1 MRSGPARPTSSSR
14 HSATTWRTRSKTP
27 SGRALSA
34 RSAASSPSSFRSRP
48 DRLPAVLTILSLAPL
63 AGPGVDLLRALGDL
77 KIDPWNAHVPIQL
90 HSAEQLVER
99 LAGVD
104 ALIVEADHISAE
116 VLEKTELKYLGV
128 CRGDP
133 NNVDVPAATKKGV
146 LVIRTPGRNAN
157 AVAELTIGLMFT
169 LLRWIVEADDDIRAG
184 RWVIDGRIA
193 QQRYQGR
200 EMTSLEVGL
209 VGAGAVGRAVAE
221 RLRALGAANVMAY
234 DPVVDPEALIASGIE
249 PVPVLGDLIARADII
264 SVHAPLTPATRG
276 LLGEKE
282 FARVKPGAFFVNTAR
297 FGIAAEE
304 PLLAALRDGRLAA
317 AAFDHFENEFLSPEH
332 PLASMPNVVLTP
344 HIGGSTIETIENHTL
359 TIAQGIHDVLEGK
372 IPGSVVNPEVL

>member
-1 MRSGPARPTSSSR
+1 
-14 HSATTWRTRSKTP
+14 
-27 SGRALSA
+27 
-34 RSAASSPSSFRSRP
+34 
-48 DRLPAVLTILSLAPL
+48 VLNILSLAPL

-77 KIDPWNAHVPIQL
+77 KVDPWNAHVPIQL

-99 LAGVD
+99 LRGVD
-104 ALIVEADHISAE
+104 VLIVEADHISAE
-116 VLEKTELKYLGV
+116 VLDKSELKYLGV

-133 NNVDVPAATKKGV
+133 NNVDIPAASKKGV
-146 LVIRTPGRNAN
+146 VVIRTPGRNAN
-157 AVAELTIGLMFT
+157 AVAELTIGLIFT

-200 EMTSLEVGL
+200 ELTSLEVGL
-209 VGAGAVGRAVAE
+209 VGCGAVGRAVAE

-234 DPVVDPEALIASGIE
+234 DPVVDPEALIRSGIE
-249 PVPVLGDLIARADII
+249 PVPVLSDLMARADVI

-276 LLGEKE
+276 LLGENE
-282 FARVKPGAFFVNTAR
+282 FARVKHGAFFVNTAR

-304 PLLAALRDGRLAA
+304 PLLAALRDGRVAA

-372 IPGSVVNPEVL
+372 VPGSVVNPEVL

>member
-1 MRSGPARPTSSSR
+1 M
-14 HSATTWRTRSKTP
+14 
-27 SGRALSA
+27 
-34 RSAASSPSSFRSRP
+34 
-48 DRLPAVLTILSLAPL
+48 LTILSLAPL

>member
-1 MRSGPARPTSSSR
+1 M
-14 HSATTWRTRSKTP
+14 
-27 SGRALSA
+27 
-34 RSAASSPSSFRSRP
+34 
-48 DRLPAVLTILSLAPL
+48 LTVLSLAPL

-99 LAGVD
+99 LRGVD
-104 ALIVEADHISAE
+104 TLIVEADHISAE
-116 VLEKTELKYLGV
+116 VLERSELKYLGV

-133 NNVDVPAATKKGV
+133 NNVDVPAATKQGV
-146 LVIRTPGRNAN
+146 VVIRTPGRNAN
-157 AVAELTIGLMFT
+157 AVAELTIGLIFT

-200 EMTSLEVGL
+200 ELTSLEVGL
-209 VGAGAVGRAVAE
+209 VGCGAVGRAVAE

-234 DPVVDPEALIASGIE
+234 DPVVDPESLIASGIE
-249 PVPVLGDLIARADII
+249 PVPVLGDLMARADVI

-276 LLGEKE
+276 LLGEDE
-282 FARVKPGAFFVNTAR
+282 LARVKPGAFFVNTAR

-304 PLLAALRDGRLAA
+304 PLLAALKDGRLAA

-332 PLASMPNVVLTP
+332 PLASMRNVVLTP

-372 IPGSVVNPEVL
+372 VSGSVVNPEVL

>member
-1 MRSGPARPTSSSR
+1 M
-14 HSATTWRTRSKTP
+14 
-27 SGRALSA
+27 LN
-34 RSAASSPSSFRSRP
+34 
-48 DRLPAVLTILSLAPL
+48 ILSLAPL
-63 AGPGVDLLRALGDL
+63 AGPGVDLLRSLGDL
-77 KIDPWNAHVPIQL
+77 KIDAWNDHVPIQL
-90 HSAEQLVER
+90 HAAEQLVER
-99 LAGVD
+99 LQGVD
-104 ALIVEADHISAE
+104 VLIVEADHISAE
-116 VLEKTELKYLGV
+116 VLENSALKYLGV

-133 NNVDVPAATKKGV
+133 NNVDVPAATKQGV
-146 LVIRTPGRNAN
+146 VVIRTPGRNAN

-169 LLRWIVEADDDIRAG
+169 LLRWIVEADDDIRNG

-200 EMTSLEVGL
+200 ELASLEVGL
-209 VGAGAVGRAVAE
+209 VGAGAVGRAVAD
-221 RLRALGAANVMAY
+221 RLRALGARGVLAY
-234 DPVVDPEALIASGIE
+234 DPVADPETLIASGIE
-249 PVPVLGDLIARADII
+249 PVPVLGDLMARADII

-282 FARVKPGAFFVNTAR
+282 FARVKHGSFFVNTAR

-304 PLLAALRDGRLAA
+304 PLLKALREGRLAA

-344 HIGGSTIETIENHTL
+344 HIGGSTIETIQNHTL

-372 IPGSVVNPEVL
+372 VPGSVVNPEVL

>member
-1 MRSGPARPTSSSR
+1 M
-14 HSATTWRTRSKTP
+14 
-27 SGRALSA
+27 
-34 RSAASSPSSFRSRP
+34 
-48 DRLPAVLTILSLAPL
+48 LTILSLAPL

-90 HSAEQLVER
+90 HSAEQLID
-99 LAGVD
+99 LLQGVD
-104 ALIVEADHISAE
+104 VLIVEADHVSAE
-116 VLEKTELKYLGV
+116 VLEKSTLRYLGV

-133 NNVDVPAATKKGV
+133 NNVDVPAATKHGV

-157 AVAELTIGLMFT
+157 AVAELTIGLIFT
-169 LLRWIVEADDDIRAG
+169 LLRWIVEADDDIRNG

-200 EMTSLEVGL
+200 ELASLEIGL
-209 VGAGAVGRAVAE
+209 VGCGAVGRSVAE

-234 DPVVDPEALIASGIE
+234 DPVVEPGSLIASGIE
-249 PVPVLGDLIARADII
+249 PVASLGDLMARADVI

-282 FARVKPGAFFVNTAR
+282 FARVKPGSFFVNTAR
-297 FGIAAEE
+297 YGIAAEAPMLE
-304 PLLAALRDGRLAA
+304 ALRDGRLAA

-332 PLASMPNVVLTP
+332 PLASMSNVVLTP

>member
-1 MRSGPARPTSSSR
+1 
-14 HSATTWRTRSKTP
+14 
-27 SGRALSA
+27 
-34 RSAASSPSSFRSRP
+34 
-48 DRLPAVLTILSLAPL
+48 
-63 AGPGVDLLRALGDL
+63 L

-99 LAGVD
+99 LQGVD
-104 ALIVEADHISAE
+104 ILIVEADHISAD
-116 VLEKTELKYLGV
+116 VLDKTNLRYLGV

-133 NNVDVPAATKKGV
+133 NNVDIPAATKHGV
-146 LVIRTPGRNAN
+146 VVIRTPGRNAN
-157 AVAELTIGLMFT
+157 AVAELTIGLIFT

-200 EMTSLEVGL
+200 ELKSLEVGL

-221 RLRALGAANVMAY
+221 KLLALGALNVLAY
-234 DPVVDPEALIASGIE
+234 DPVVDPNELIAAGIE
-249 PVPVLGDLIARADII
+249 PVASLGDLMARADLI

-282 FARVKPGAFFVNTAR
+282 FARVKPGSFFVNTAR

-304 PLLAALRDGRLAA
+304 PLLAALKDGRLAA

-344 HIGGSTIETIENHTL
+344 HIGGSTLETIENHTM

-372 IPGSVVNPEVL
+372 MPGTVVNPEVL

>member
-1 MRSGPARPTSSSR
+1 M
-14 HSATTWRTRSKTP
+14 
-27 SGRALSA
+27 LN
-34 RSAASSPSSFRSRP
+34 
-48 DRLPAVLTILSLAPL
+48 ILSLAPL

-77 KIDPWNAHVPIQL
+77 KVDPWNAHVPIQL
-90 HSAEQLVER
+90 HSTEQLVER
-99 LAGVD
+99 LRGVD
-104 ALIVEADHISAE
+104 VLIVEADHISAE
-116 VLEKTELKYLGV
+116 VLEKSELKYLGV

-133 NNVDVPAATKKGV
+133 NNVDIPAASKQGV
-146 LVIRTPGRNAN
+146 VVIRTPGRNAN
-157 AVAELTIGLMFT
+157 AVAELTIGLIFT

-200 EMTSLEVGL
+200 ELTSLEVGL
-209 VGAGAVGRAVAE
+209 VGCGAVGRAVAE

-234 DPVVDPEALIASGIE
+234 DPVVDPEALIRSGIE
-249 PVPVLGDLIARADII
+249 PVPVLGDLMARADVI

-276 LLGEKE
+276 LLGEQE
-282 FARVKPGAFFVNTAR
+282 FARVKHGAFFVNTAR

-304 PLLAALRDGRLAA
+304 PLLAALRDGRVAA

-372 IPGSVVNPEVL
+372 VPGSVVNPEVL

>member
-1 MRSGPARPTSSSR
+1 
-14 HSATTWRTRSKTP
+14 
-27 SGRALSA
+27 
-34 RSAASSPSSFRSRP
+34 
-48 DRLPAVLTILSLAPL
+48 VLTILSLAPL

-77 KIDPWNAHVPIQL
+77 KIDAWNDHVPIQL

-99 LAGVD
+99 LQGV
-104 ALIVEADHISAE
+104 AVLIVEADHISAE
-116 VLEKTELKYLGV
+116 VLEKSELKYLGV

-146 LVIRTPGRNAN
+146 VVIRTPGRNAN

-184 RWVIDGRIA
+184 RRVIDGRIA
-193 QQRYQGR
+193 QQAYQGPA
-200 EMTSLEVGL
+200 MTSLEVGL

-234 DPVVDPEALIASGIE
+234 DPVVDAEALIASGIE
-249 PVPVLGDLIARADII
+249 PVPVLADLMARADII

-282 FARVKPGAFFVNTAR
+282 FARVKPGSFFVNTAR

-332 PLASMPNVVLTP
+332 PLASMGNVVLTP

>member
-1 MRSGPARPTSSSR
+1 M
-14 HSATTWRTRSKTP
+14 
-27 SGRALSA
+27 
-34 RSAASSPSSFRSRP
+34 
-48 DRLPAVLTILSLAPL
+48 LTILSLAPL
-63 AGPGVDLLRALGDL
+63 AGPGVDLLHSLGDL
-77 KIDPWNAHVPIQL
+77 KIDAWNDHVPIQL

-99 LAGVD
+99 LHGVD
-104 ALIVEADHISAE
+104 ALIVEADHISAD
-116 VLEKTELKYLGV
+116 VLEKSELKYLGV

-133 NNVDVPAATKKGV
+133 NNVDVPAATKQGV
-146 LVIRTPGRNAN
+146 VVIRTPGRNAN

-169 LLRWIVEADDDIRAG
+169 LLRWIVEADDDIRNG

-200 EMTSLEVGL
+200 ELTSLEVGL

-234 DPVVDPEALIASGIE
+234 DPVVDPESLISSGIE
-249 PVPVLGDLIARADII
+249 PVPVLGDLMARADVI

-304 PLLAALRDGRLAA
+304 PLLKALREGRLAA

-344 HIGGSTIETIENHTL
+344 HIGGSTI
-359 TIAQGIHDVLEGK
+359 
-372 IPGSVVNPEVL
+372 